1 MGSWEV
7 LAVELVTI
15 VPQVLLCAWIFCRLL
30 PLRRPAWFTVLYT
43 VLLTSVHLLLSRV
56 FPMPVWVK
64 PLLQI
69 VLAMALPCLFT
80 RGSRLVSIC
89 LTLIQCT
96 LMTLMEVLMVV
107 ITRWGT
113 TETGMSYFYSVPA
126 ANLLMMRTGYNVL
139 YGMFLVPVYL
149 LWKRRFN
156 SGMDYAAPELLP
168 FLLGQAAMTVLVCA
182 MLLTDTGQSAA
193 LYFTTVAAVLL
204 SMLAM
209 GVVVWAYFGNQEW
222 HRLERRRLET
232 AHQADLQ
239 RRRQAAD
246 NTSAEVET
254 LRQELRS
261 RLETAMGQLERRETA
276 GARAQVLDAVEVL
289 QASRKARYCDHP
301 VADAVLW
308 EQARRCEEAG
318 IRLELHASIPDDVGL
333 SGAAICS
340 LFSNVLDNAVH
351 ACLALPTRQR
361 WIRCTAVCRGA
372 YLVLREE
379 NPRDP
384 AAPDHEG
391 PSSGQGLGLRILS
404 ELARRCDGSVEVQRD
419 DGRFRITVCLRRQLP
434 GDGEEAEP

>member
-1 MGSWEV
+1 MPVLLPAEEEVSAVRSWAV

-30 PLRRPAWFTVLYT
+30 PLRQPAWFTVLYT

-56 FPMPVWVK
+56 VPMPLWVK

-69 VLAMALPCLFT
+69 VLALGLPCLFT

-96 LMTLMEVLMVV
+96 LMILMEVLMVV

-139 YGMFLVPVYL
+139 YGMFLVPVYF

-156 SGMDYAAPELLP
+156 SGMEYAAPELLP

-182 MLLTDTGQSAA
+182 MLLTGTGQSAA

-222 HRLERRRLET
+222 YRLERRRLET

-246 NTSAEVET
+246 NTSAEAAAV
-254 LRQELRS
+254 RQELRS
-261 RLETAMGQLERRETA
+261 RLETVMAQLERRETA
-276 GARAQVLDAVEVL
+276 GLWCWMPLRCSRRAGKPGTATIRWRMPCSGSRPATVRRPESDWSFGSPFPMTSDSPARPSAAFSPTCWTMPCTP
-289 QASRKARYCDHP
+289 AWPCRPGSGGSA
-301 VADAVLW
+301 
-308 EQARRCEEAG
+308 ARRC
-318 IRLELHASIPDDVGL
+318 
-333 SGAAICS
+333 AA
-340 LFSNVLDNAVH
+340 A
-351 ACLALPTRQR
+351 
-361 WIRCTAVCRGA
+361 
-372 YLVLREE
+372 
-379 NPRDP
+379 
-384 AAPDHEG
+384 
-391 PSSGQGLGLRILS
+391 RI
-404 ELARRCDGSVEVQRD
+404 
-419 DGRFRITVCLRRQLP
+419 
-434 GDGEEAEP
+434 

>member
-7 LAVELVTI
+7 LTVEFVTI

-43 VLLTSVHLLLSRV
+43 VLLTAAHLLLSRV
-56 FPMPVWVK
+56 VPTSIWVK

-69 VLAMALPCLFT
+69 VLALGLPCLFT
-80 RGSRLVSIC
+80 RGSRLACIC

-96 LMTLMEVLMVV
+96 LMILMEVLMVV
-107 ITRWGT
+107 ITRWGS

-139 YGMFLVPVYL
+139 YGMLLVPVYL

-168 FLLGQAAMTVLVCA
+168 FLLGQTAMTVLVCA

-193 LYFTTVAAVLL
+193 LNFTTVAAVLL

-222 HRLERRRLET
+222 YRLERRRLET

-239 RRRQAAD
+239 RRRQATD
-246 NTSAEVET
+246 HTSADVAVV
-254 LRQELRS
+254 RQELRD
-261 RLETAMGQLERRETA
+261 RLETAMKQLGQRETA
-276 GARAQVLDAVEVL
+276 GARAQVLDAVAALREGG
-289 QASRKARYCDHP
+289 KARYCDHP

-308 EQARRCEEAG
+308 EQARRCDAAG
-318 IRLELHASIPDDVGL
+318 IRLELRVSIPDEAGL

-340 LFSNVLDNAVH
+340 LLSNVLDNAVH
-351 ACLALPTRQR
+351 ACLALPPRQR

-372 YLVLREE
+372 YLILREE
-379 NPRDP
+379 NPWDP
-384 AAPDHEG
+384 AAAPHEG
-391 PSSGQGLGLRILS
+391 PSSGRGFGLRILS

-419 DGRFRITVCLRRQLP
+419 DGRFRITVYLRRQLP
-434 GDGEEAEP
+434 GDGGEADP